1 MINVVMKKI
10 LLLLCS
16 LPFFA
21 QAQDAVG
28 GLFTING
35 GYGYYGEE
43 DMSVFLPDSTATFS
57 NHGIS
62 WGFGIDY
69 VKNKYLFGISYM
81 YFSQPKSSFD
91 TIDVE
96 VKNIDIRLDIGY
108 LAIVRPKFIFG
119 PVLAI
124 GGGWDGLNMLSTS
137 NATAAEIAAQ
147 PGREIHLTQNKAVA
161 DLGLQSHWKLG
172 SAQDGSGDGFSLGLQ
187 VGCSGSYAIG
197 NWNFENAQVTDGPDG
212 FRPMLYARL
221 SVGILSIENGGSDT
235 PAEDSE
241 IYRMPN

>member
-1 MINVVMKKI
+1 MKKLI
-10 LLLLCS
+10 FLLLV
-16 LPFFA
+16 LPFVA
-21 QAQDAVG
+21 QAQSPVG

-35 GYGYYGEE
+35 GYGYYPEE
-43 DMSVFLPDSTATFS
+43 DLSVFIPDSTVTLS

-81 YFSQPKSSFD
+81 YFSKPKTSLDS
-91 TIDVE
+91 IDVK
-96 VKNIDIRLDIGY
+96 VKNMDIRLDIGY
-108 LAIVRPKFIFG
+108 FPVIRPGFIFG
-119 PVLAI
+119 PVLSL
-124 GGGWDGLNMLSTS
+124 GGGYDGLNMMST
-137 NATAAEIAAQ
+137 NNVTVAELNAQ

-161 DLGLQSHWKLG
+161 DIGLQAHWKV
-172 SAQDGSGDGFSLGLQ
+172 SSSDDGSGDGLSLGLQ

-197 NWNFENAQVTDGPDG
+197 NWNFEDAQVTDGPDG
-212 FRPMLYARL
+212 FRPLYYARL
-221 SVGILSIENGGSDT
+221 SIGILSIEGSGSDA